1 MTVKS
6 FIPLIHGV
14 NFINILRAAFEQADP
29 ERAKKTDNITAVFFT
44 LLESVPVKAALR
56 MLLKLTHGYKRIHGN
71 NFQIIDTFL

>member
-29 ERAKKTDNITAVFFT
+29 ERAKNTENMTLT
-44 LLESVPVKAALR
+44 LLGSVPVKAALR
-56 MLLKLTHGYKRIHGN
+56 MFLKLTHGYKHTWKQFPN
-71 NFQIIDTFL
+71 H